1 MAPPIEIGYPVFDV
15 PGGFLSYA
23 ADLVLTLDNNSI
35 VAHSDSENEQS
46 LISTVTSTIIS
57 TTNVIENLMT
67 ALDVDMVN
75 QFSFVRANQA
85 TMITAIGTLT
95 TAVNSMNSNL
105 TSVLNTL
112 NSNLVLIADGI
123 GQPTDTSPNNLIVL
137 LKSLNVYDA
146 GFQTSLN
153 TITTDLA
160 LTNVYLARNEYNGA
174 GQLRVSIV

>member
-23 ADLVLTLDNNSI
+23 ADLVLVLDNNADR
-35 VAHSDSENEQS
+35 AHSDSENEQS

-57 TTNVIENLMT
+57 TSGVIENLMT
-67 ALDVDMVN
+67 ALDVDVVN
-75 QFSFVRANQA
+75 EFSFVRANQA

-112 NSNLVLIADGI
+112 NTNLITIANGI
-123 GQPTDTSPNNLIVL
+123 GRPTDTTPDNVIVL
-137 LKSLNVYDA
+137 LKSLNAYDA
-146 GFQTSLN
+146 GFQTSL
-153 TITTDLA
+153 TAIQSGVTV
-160 LTNVYLARNEYNGA
+160 TNSDLARNTYNGS
-174 GQLRVSIV
+174 GQLRVSLI